1 MPSYCY
7 QIEMQLA
14 EKINGNLGRFEFLAR
29 WSHRSLT
36 TAGWVLFKRGPR
48 KPAHHP
54 YHLIYPLF
62 RISTHTPNAVEVWP
76 HAQGRLCCP
85 ARHHFQ
91 ATPTSLR
98 PSPPSCRSHPTCW
111 RLTAGGVLRRRWDL
125 RSFLRYL
132 SPHADGLTPGPC
144 QVHMPF
150 SSLAT
155 LAFSPNLED
164 RRVSP
169 QCRVCP
175 SIGLSQLCPSD
186 DILRGCTIRLML
198 RPAVLAGTPDWVK
211 PAFLRAVS
219 VPCRGKFSPCVTTRI
234 RPQPTYP

>member
-1 MPSYCY
+1 MSILHNSKRLFFARNGAVLRPL
-7 QIEMQLA
+7 QL
-14 EKINGNLGRFEFLAR
+14 GF
-29 WSHRSLT
+29 
-36 TAGWVLFKRGPR
+36 VLRDSR
-48 KPAHHP
+48 KPATHP
-54 YHLIYPLF
+54 YKAIATLF
-62 RISTHTPNAVEVWP
+62 HTSTYLPNAVEVWP
-76 HAQGRLCCP
+76 HAQSRLCCP

-98 PSPPSCRSHPTCW
+98 PSPPSCRFHPTCW

-144 QVHMPF
+144 QVLVPF

-155 LAFSPNLED
+155 LAFSPTLED

-175 SIGLSQLCPSD
+175 SIGLSQLSPSD

-198 RPAVLAGTPDWVK
+198 RPAVLAGTPDWVR
-211 PAFLRAVS
+211 PAHLRAVS
-219 VPCRGKFSPCVTTRI
+219 VPCRGKFSPCVTTRT